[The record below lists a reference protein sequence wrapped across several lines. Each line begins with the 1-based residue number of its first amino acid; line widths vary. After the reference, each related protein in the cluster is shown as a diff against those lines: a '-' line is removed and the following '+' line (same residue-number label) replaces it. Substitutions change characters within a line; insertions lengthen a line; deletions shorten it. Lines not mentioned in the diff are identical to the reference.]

1 MPSLTS
7 IKSKNYSI
15 ICLWFKTVSKQIE
28 QARLIAEWN
37 SVEQSQQKEALQQQ
51 VLELLNDIEATAT
64 GDLTVRAEVS
74 ETELGTV
81 AGFFNLLI
89 ENLRQLVMQMK
100 NASTQ
105 VNTSLEGDE
114 WAVGQL
120 SFQALRQA

>member
-1 MPSLTS
+1 
-7 IKSKNYSI
+7 
-15 ICLWFKTVSKQIE
+15 
-28 QARLIAEWN
+28 
-37 SVEQSQQKEALQQQ
+37 
-51 VLELLNDIEATAT
+51 VLSACNLKVGISFIFSFSN
-64 GDLTVRAEVS
+64 
-74 ETELGTV
+74 

-89 ENLRQLVMQMK
+89 ENLRQLVMQVK